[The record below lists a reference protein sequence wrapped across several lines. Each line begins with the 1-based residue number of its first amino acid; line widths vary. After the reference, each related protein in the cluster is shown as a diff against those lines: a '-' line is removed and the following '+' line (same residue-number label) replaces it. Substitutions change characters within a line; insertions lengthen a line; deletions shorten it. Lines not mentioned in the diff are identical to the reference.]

1 MMKRLIKYIVV
12 LILVA
17 LMFLGV
23 AFFFS
28 TRESST
34 YSSPE
39 TPVSVIY
46 PERRVIQESYKV
58 TGYIEAEA
66 MVPVVPFVQGT
77 ILEFY
82 AENDMEVKKDQVMAV
97 IDPEPYELQKA
108 QAEAQYLAYEA
119 TLKRISA
126 LYEKGAAT
134 EQNYDEVKAQ
144 RDAAKAQYDLASL
157 QLSYCYVDTPVEG
170 TILMTDGAVGGIAT
184 SSSPICVVAD
194 LSKLIV
200 NVSIPEKY
208 YLEMYSRKEDIKIT
222 VERKVGDETYVA
234 EADLVSLSPYIDPT
248 TKTFSAKVKLKGDVS
263 AFRPGMMVDINVIYR
278 EENVL
283 SLPQSVKK
291 LDGSL
296 YSVEEAKDG
305 SMKAKYQSLP
315 VLLSDDEYFQ
325 IDDSFADTRFIY
337 RGQSKVLD
345 GQSVVVVEG
354 Y

>member
-1 MMKRLIKYIVV
+1 MKRFVKYFVA
-12 LILVA
+12 LILIVLAFLAVA
-17 LMFLGV
+17 W
-23 AFFFS
+23 FFS
-28 TRESST
+28 TRKVET
-34 YSSPE
+34 YTSPL
-39 TPVSVIY
+39 TPVMVME
-46 PERRVIQESYKV
+46 PEVREIKESYTV

-305 SMKAKYQSLP
+305 SMKAKYHSLP

>member
-1 MMKRLIKYIVV
+1 MMKRLVKYIVV

-222 VERKVGDETYVA
+222 VERKVVA

-305 SMKAKYQSLP
+305 SMKAKYHSLP

>member
-1 MMKRLIKYIVV
+1 MMKRLVKYIVV

-119 TLKRISA
+119 TMKRISA

-222 VERKVGDETYVA
+222 VERKVGD
-234 EADLVSLSPYIDPT
+234 
-248 TKTFSAKVKLKGDVS
+248 
-263 AFRPGMMVDINVIYR
+263 
-278 EENVL
+278 
-283 SLPQSVKK
+283 
-291 LDGSL
+291 
-296 YSVEEAKDG
+296 
-305 SMKAKYQSLP
+305 
-315 VLLSDDEYFQ
+315 
-325 IDDSFADTRFIY
+325 
-337 RGQSKVLD
+337 
-345 GQSVVVVEG
+345 
-354 Y
+354 

>member
-1 MMKRLIKYIVV
+1 M
-12 LILVA
+12 
-17 LMFLGV
+17 
-23 AFFFS
+23 
-28 TRESST
+28 
-34 YSSPE
+34 
-39 TPVSVIY
+39 
-46 PERRVIQESYKV
+46 
-58 TGYIEAEA
+58 
-66 MVPVVPFVQGT
+66 
-77 ILEFY
+77 
-82 AENDMEVKKDQVMAV
+82 
-97 IDPEPYELQKA
+97 
-108 QAEAQYLAYEA
+108 
-119 TLKRISA
+119 
-126 LYEKGAAT
+126 
-134 EQNYDEVKAQ
+134 KAQ

-305 SMKAKYQSLP
+305 SVKAKHHSLP